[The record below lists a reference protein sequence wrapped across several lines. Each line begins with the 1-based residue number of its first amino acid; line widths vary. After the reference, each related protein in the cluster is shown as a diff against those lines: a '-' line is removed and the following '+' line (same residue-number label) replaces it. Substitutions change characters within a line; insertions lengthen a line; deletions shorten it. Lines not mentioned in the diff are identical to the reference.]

1 MSRKRTAPFHHHSS
15 QTENFKARRLD
26 SLILQSVICLCV
38 CEGEGGGSGDWLMC
52 LLNAAPH
59 LFVAFHDYSV
69 STALKDA
76 RLDEVFV

>member
-1 MSRKRTAPFHHHSS
+1 M
-15 QTENFKARRLD
+15 
-26 SLILQSVICLCV
+26 CV
-38 CEGEGGGSGDWLMC
+38 GGGGGSGDWLTC
-52 LLNAAPH
+52 LLNAAPY